1 MSRKNIVT
9 PTFDRRDFLKG
20 SLLPATAL
28 PLLSSRAVHAAATQE
43 QQPTPAAPPGIV
55 DTNVHLFDWPFRR
68 LKYAQTTAL
77 LAKLKKHRIT
87 QAWAGTFQ
95 ALLHKNL
102 DAANARLTDECRRHG
117 EGFFIPMG
125 SVNPVWPD
133 WEEDL
138 RRCHEVHHMNGIR
151 LYPNFHSYRLDRPEF
166 ARLLELATARGL
178 LVQIVI
184 EMEDE
189 RVHHPIVTLPP
200 VDAAPL
206 AAVLK
211 DVPQTRVQLL
221 NGLTA
226 LQRGGSALAQET
238 SVVFDIANL
247 EGTGAVGRLIEG
259 KHGSIRTQV
268 PASRLLFG
276 SHAPYFPCEAALL
289 RLFESPLE
297 KDQLLPIMRDNAQR
311 LLASAGR

>member
-1 MSRKNIVT
+1 MTT
-9 PTFDRRDFLKG
+9 PAFDRREFLKG
-20 SLLPATAL
+20 SLLPAAAL
-28 PLLSSRAVHAAATQE
+28 PLLASRALGTSADEE
-43 QQPTPAAPPGIV
+43 QPAASAGPPGII

-68 LKYAQTTAL
+68 LKYATTTAL

-102 DAANARLTDECRRHG
+102 DAANARLADECRRHG
-117 EGFFIPMG
+117 DGFFVPIG

-138 RRCHEVHHMNGIR
+138 RRCHEVHHTPGIR
-151 LYPNFHSYRLDRPEF
+151 LYPNFHNYKLDRPEF
-166 ARLLELATARGL
+166 ARLLELASRRGL

-184 EMEDE
+184 DMEDE
-189 RVHHPIVTLPP
+189 RVHHPVVTVPP

-211 DVPQTRVQLL
+211 QVPQAKVQLL
-221 NGLTA
+221 NGVTA
-226 LQRGGSALAQET
+226 LQRAGSALALET
-238 SVVFDIANL
+238 GVAFDIANL

-259 KHGSIRTQV
+259 KHWSIRTQV
-268 PASRLLFG
+268 PAARLLFG
-276 SHAPYFPCEAALL
+276 SHAPFMPCEAALL

-297 KDQLLPIMRDNAQR
+297 KEQLLPIMRDNAQK
-311 LLASAGR
+311 LLANAGG

>member
-1 MSRKNIVT
+1 MTT
-9 PTFDRRDFLKG
+9 PTLDRRDFLKG
-20 SLLPATAL
+20 ALLPAAAL
-28 PLLSSRAVHAAATQE
+28 PLVASRTAAADD
-43 QQPTPAAPPGIV
+43 QPPAAGPPGII

-68 LKYAQTTAL
+68 LKYAQTNSL

-87 QAWAGTFQ
+87 QAWAGTFE

-102 DAANARLTDECRRHG
+102 DAANARLAEECRRNG
-117 EGFFIPMG
+117 DGFFVPFG

-138 RRCHEVHHMNGIR
+138 RRCHEVHRMRGIR
-151 LYPNFHSYRLDRPEF
+151 LYPNFHNYRLDRPEL
-166 ARLLELATARGL
+166 ARLLELATRRSL

-189 RVHHPIVTLPP
+189 RVHHPIIAVPP
-200 VDAAPL
+200 VDAEPL
-206 AAVLK
+206 AAAVK
-211 DVPQTRVQLL
+211 QIPQAGIQLL

-226 LQRGGSALAQET
+226 LQRKGAALGQESGIT
-238 SVVFDIANL
+238 FDVANL
-247 EGTGAVGRLIEG
+247 EGTGTVGRLIEG
-259 KHGSIRTQV
+259 KHASIRTQI

-276 SHAPYFPCEAALL
+276 SHAPFFPCEAGLL

-297 KDQLLPIMRDNAQR
+297 KEQLLPIMRDNAQN
-311 LLASAGR
+311 LLAGRAG

>member
-1 MSRKNIVT
+1 MTT
-9 PTFDRRDFLKG
+9 PTLDRRDFLKG
-20 SLLPATAL
+20 SLLPAAAL
-28 PLLSSRAVHAAATQE
+28 PLLSSRALHAAAADE
-43 QQPTPAAPPGIV
+43 QQPAAAAPPGII

-68 LKYAQTTAL
+68 LKYSQTIAL
-77 LAKLKKHRIT
+77 WAKLKKHRVT
-87 QAWAGTFQ
+87 QAWAGSFQ

-102 DAANARLTDECRRHG
+102 DAANARLADECRRHG
-117 EGFFIPMG
+117 EGFFVPMG

-138 RRCHEVHHMNGIR
+138 RRCHEVHHMSGIR
-151 LYPNFHSYRLDRPEF
+151 LYPNFHNYSLDRPEF
-166 ARLLELATARGL
+166 ARLLELATRRGL

-189 RVHHPIVTLPP
+189 RVHHPIVTVPP

-211 DVPQTRVQLL
+211 QLPQAKVQLL

-226 LQRGGSALAQET
+226 LQRGGSALAQENGI
-238 SVVFDIANL
+238 VFDIANL

-259 KHGSIRTQV
+259 KHWSIRTQV
-268 PASRLLFG
+268 PAARLLFG
-276 SHAPYFPCEAALL
+276 SHAPFFPCEAPLL

-297 KDQLLPIMRDNAQR
+297 KDQLLPIMRDNALK
-311 LLASAGR
+311 LLAKA

>member
-1 MSRKNIVT
+1 MTT
-9 PTFDRRDFLKG
+9 PPIDRRDFLKG
-20 SLLPATAL
+20 SLLPAAAL
-28 PLLSSRAVHAAATQE
+28 PLLSSRALHAAAAQE
-43 QQPTPAAPPGIV
+43 QQSAPAAPPGII

-68 LKYAQTTAL
+68 LKYAQTPAL
-77 LAKLKKHRIT
+77 IAKLKKHRIT
-87 QAWAGTFQ
+87 QAWAGTFE

-102 DAANARLTDECRRHG
+102 DAANARLVEECRRHG

-138 RRCHEVHHMNGIR
+138 RRCHEVHHMSGIR
-151 LYPNFHSYRLDRPEF
+151 LYPNFHNYRLDRPEF
-166 ARLLELATARGL
+166 ARLLELATVRGL

-211 DVPQTRVQLL
+211 QLPQSKVQLL
-221 NGLTA
+221 NGVTA

-238 SVVFDIANL
+238 SIVFDIANL

-259 KHGSIRTQV
+259 KHWSIRTQV
-268 PASRLLFG
+268 PAARLLFG
-276 SHAPYFPCEAALL
+276 SHAPFFPCEAALL

-297 KDQLLPIMRDNAQR
+297 KDQLLPIMRDNAQK
-311 LLASAGR
+311 LLANAGR

>member
-1 MSRKNIVT
+1 MTT
-9 PTFDRRDFLKG
+9 PTIDRRDFLKG
-20 SLLPATAL
+20 SLLPAAAL
-28 PLLSSRAVHAAATQE
+28 PILSSRLVHAAVVEE
-43 QQPTPAAPPGIV
+43 QPPAPAAPPGII

-68 LKYAQTTAL
+68 LKYAQTPAL
-77 LAKLKKHRIT
+77 IAKLKKHRIT
-87 QAWAGTFQ
+87 QAWAGTFE

-102 DAANARLTDECRRHG
+102 DAANARLVDECRRHG

-138 RRCHEVHHMNGIR
+138 RRCHEVHHMSGIR
-151 LYPNFHSYRLDRPEF
+151 LYPNFHNYRLDRPEF
-166 ARLLELATARGL
+166 ARLLELATVRGL
-178 LVQIVI
+178 LVQIVV

-211 DVPQTRVQLL
+211 QLPQAKVQLL
-221 NGLTA
+221 NGVTA

-238 SVVFDIANL
+238 SIVFDIANL

-259 KHGSIRTQV
+259 KHWSIRTQV
-268 PASRLLFG
+268 PVARLLFG
-276 SHAPYFPCEAALL
+276 SHAPFFPCEAALL

-297 KDQLLPIMRDNAQR
+297 KDQLLSLMRDNALR
-311 LLASAGR
+311 LLADAGDHRP

>member
-1 MSRKNIVT
+1 MTTSH
-9 PTFDRRDFLKG
+9 FDRRDFLKG
-20 SLLPATAL
+20 SLLPAAAL
-28 PLLSSRAVHAAATQE
+28 PLLPSCAVHTLAAQDRQLVAAA
-43 QQPTPAAPPGIV
+43 APGII

-77 LAKLKKHRIT
+77 LAKLRKHGIT
-87 QAWAGTFQ
+87 QAWAGTFH

-102 DAANARLTDECRRHG
+102 DAANARLVEECRRLG
-117 EGFFIPMG
+117 EGFFVPIG

-138 RRCHEVHHMNGIR
+138 RRCHEIHQMSGIR
-151 LYPNFHSYRLDRPEF
+151 LYPAFHNYSLDRPEL
-166 ARLLELATARGL
+166 ARLLELASERGL

-189 RVHHPIVTLPP
+189 RVQHPIVTVPP

-206 AAVLK
+206 AAIVK
-211 DVPQTRVQLL
+211 QIPKAKVQLL
-221 NGLTA
+221 NGVTA
-226 LQRGGSALAQET
+226 LQRSGPALAQAAGI
-238 SVVFDIANL
+238 VFDIANL

-259 KHGSIRTQV
+259 KLGSIRSQV
-268 PASRLLFG
+268 PAARLLFG
-276 SHAPYFPCEAALL
+276 SHAPFFPCEAALL

-297 KDQLLPIMRDNAQR
+297 KDQLLPIMRDNALR
-311 LLASAGR
+311 LIAGGAH

>member
-1 MSRKNIVT
+1 MAT
-9 PTFDRRDFLKG
+9 PTIDRRDFLKG
-20 SLLPATAL
+20 SLLPAAVL
-28 PLLSSRAVHAAATQE
+28 PLLSSRAAHAAAEE
-43 QQPTPAAPPGIV
+43 QQAAPATSPGII

-68 LKYAQTTAL
+68 LKYAQTPAL

-102 DAANARLTDECRRHG
+102 DAANARLVDECRRHG
-117 EGFFIPMG
+117 DGFFVPMG

-138 RRCHEVHHMNGIR
+138 RRCHEVHRTPGVR
-151 LYPNFHSYRLDRPEF
+151 LYPNFHNYKLDRPEF
-166 ARLLELATARGL
+166 ARLLELATKRGL

-189 RVHHPIVTLPP
+189 RVHHPIVTVPP

-206 AAVLK
+206 TAVLK
-211 DVPQTRVQLL
+211 QLPQAKVQLL
-221 NGLTA
+221 NGVTA

-238 SVVFDIANL
+238 GIVFDISNF
-247 EGTGAVGRLIEG
+247 EGTGAIGRLIEG
-259 KHGSIRTQV
+259 QHWSIRSQV
-268 PASRLLFG
+268 SAARLLFG
-276 SHAPYFPCEAALL
+276 SHAPFFPCEAALL

-297 KDQLLPIMRDNAQR
+297 KDQLLPIMRDNAQK
-311 LLASAGR
+311 LLTSAGR

>member
-1 MSRKNIVT
+1 
-9 PTFDRRDFLKG
+9 LKG
-20 SLLPATAL
+20 SLLPAAAL
-28 PLLSSRAVHAAATQE
+28 PLLSIRAVHAAAVQE
-43 QQPTPAAPPGIV
+43 QQPAAAAPPGII
-55 DTNVHLFDWPFRR
+55 DTHVHLFDWPFRR
-68 LKYAQTTAL
+68 LKYAQTAAL

-102 DAANARLTDECRRHG
+102 DAANARLVEECRRHG
-117 EGFFIPMG
+117 DGFFIPIG

-138 RRCHEVHHMNGIR
+138 RRCHEVHRMSGIR
-151 LYPNFHSYRLDRPEF
+151 LYPNFHNYSLDRPEL
-166 ARLLELATARGL
+166 ARLLELAARRGL

-189 RVHHPIVTLPP
+189 RVHHPIVTVPP
-200 VDAAPL
+200 VNATPL

-211 DVPQTRVQLL
+211 QLPQAKVQLL
-221 NGLTA
+221 NGVTA
-226 LQRGGSALAQET
+226 LARGGSALAQA
-238 SVVFDIANL
+238 SGLVFDIANL

-259 KHGSIRTQV
+259 KHPSIRSLI

-276 SHAPYFPCEAALL
+276 SHAPFFPCEAALF

-297 KDQLLPIMRDNAQR
+297 KDQLLPIMRDNAR
-311 LLASAGR
+311 SLLTRNGR

>member
-1 MSRKNIVT
+1 MTT
-9 PTFDRRDFLKG
+9 PAFDRRDFLKG
-20 SLLPATAL
+20 SLLPAAAL
-28 PLLSSRAVHAAATQE
+28 PLLSSRALHAAAAEE
-43 QQPTPAAPPGIV
+43 QQAASAVPPGII

-68 LKYAQTTAL
+68 LKYATTTAL
-77 LAKLKKHRIT
+77 LTKLKKHRIT

-102 DAANARLTDECRRHG
+102 DAANARLVDECRRHG

-138 RRCHEVHHMNGIR
+138 RRCHEVHHTPGIR
-151 LYPNFHSYRLDRPEF
+151 LYPSFHNYKLDRPEF
-166 ARLLELATARGL
+166 ARLVELAMRRGL

-189 RVHHPIVTLPP
+189 RVHHPIVTVPP

-211 DVPQTRVQLL
+211 QLPQAKVQLL
-221 NGLTA
+221 NSVTA
-226 LQRGGSALAQET
+226 LQRAGSALAQET
-238 SVVFDIANL
+238 GIAFDIANL

-259 KHGSIRTQV
+259 KHWSIRTQV
-268 PASRLLFG
+268 PAARLLFG
-276 SHAPYFPCEAALL
+276 SHAPFFPCEAALL

-297 KDQLLPIMRDNAQR
+297 KDQLLPIMRDNAQK